1 MNKRAGLLLA
11 GFAVFLEGCGT
22 RAAATPTSQAS
33 PPTPRPTSTI
43 SVGFVVQVTP
53 VATRRPEPTARPTAT
68 PFTPPKGTPYLVLQ
82 PDTGPPA
89 SSTITVR
96 GGGLPPS
103 AGVSLVWAAPGRDVG
118 VGTSASTTRHGRLSS
133 RFTIP
138 ASTPGVY
145 NVLAE
150 VNGVP
155 YASARYTVV
164 SMASLSANV
173 TGAPGHEY
181 LVVHGNHFLPGL
193 RLVLI
198 AYPVG
203 KGAKPVDV
211 GTSRT
216 NSAGKLSYSHL
227 ERLPSGQYILRAW
240 SASALSS
247 QMAETFFQ
255 VVF

>member
-1 MNKRAGLLLA
+1 MNRRAALVLVSLVMILG
-11 GFAVFLEGCGT
+11 GCG
-22 RAAATPTSQAS
+22 ASAVTP
-33 PPTPRPTSTI
+33 PPPTSTPAPLPTATV
-43 SVGFVVQVTP
+43 SVGFLVQVTP
-53 VATRRPEPTARPTAT
+53 LATRTPEPTPHATAT
-68 PFTPPKGTPYLVLQ
+68 PFTAPKGRPYIILQ
-82 PDTGPPA
+82 PNAGPPA
-89 SSTITVR
+89 SRIITVR
-96 GGGLPPS
+96 AGGLPPS
-103 AGVSLVWAAPGRDVG
+103 AGVSLVWAAPGHYAG
-118 VGTSASTTRHGRLSS
+118 VGTSASTTRRGRLAS

-138 ASTPGVY
+138 ASPPGTY

-164 SMASLSANV
+164 SMASLTANV
-173 TGAPGHEY
+173 IGAPGHE
-181 LVVHGNHFLPGL
+181 LLTVRGTHFLPTL

-198 AYPVG
+198 AYPVAT
-203 KGAKPVDV
+203 GARPMDMGVA
-211 GTSRT
+211 RT
-216 NSAGKLSYSHL
+216 NSSGKLSYSHL